1 MDGITAWGYSSH
13 AQRCHIKIIYKR
25 PKNTEKMSHRPTPE
39 IKLKRFLYLSSE
51 NSAFVSGNPEKH
63 NYYKVEKLT
72 CASDLLKDDF
82 EKSKDF
88 LTNLF
93 VSAESERL
101 LPRREAL
108 YFALA
113 CLITNENAK
122 DNQRH
127 FLYSL
132 VLNMCRSNE
141 DLFTFIKFLSKIR
154 KPFSSGVTKI
164 VSAYYLRQ
172 EPMDL
177 VKCVLESNS
186 YHGWTHKD
194 LIKLIHCKTDNQAIE
209 VIIKYILYGKKKADE
224 AAGDDPTASKVI
236 SYIQEMKE
244 YRSLNDAQKVSEFIP
259 ALNIKHVWQIPSSFI
274 KSQVVWTALI
284 PQLSLSELILSL
296 PKLYRMGFL
305 KPGPIQTKVIE
316 ILCNNEAV
324 RASNLH
330 PVEFYIGLKNFEKG
344 GKPKDPHL
352 IKYLESKEDV
362 EAKILADPEYK
373 KPNFAHQEPAKCTP
387 VINALQKALSSSYG
401 NLKPVNKR
409 ILVSIDA
416 SEKMAEPCLTTKNV
430 TCLEA
435 AVFVSYCLLKA
446 NKIVT
451 VVVFDGTNV
460 TPVPVEKNITLGHF
474 YKKVKEAKHGP
485 TIWSAPLEWATSERK
500 PFDVFIHMGLRP
512 NLIDLAKE
520 HREIDKPK
528 EAFSNYMQ
536 KMNLSYARFIVCSLS
551 VHNAY
556 FSDGATNIL
565 DVCGFDKNIPNVI
578 DAFCRNL
585 F

>member
-1 MDGITAWGYSSH
+1 
-13 AQRCHIKIIYKR
+13 
-25 PKNTEKMSHRPTPE
+25 MSHKLTPE
-39 IKLKRFLYLSSE
+39 IRLKRFLYLSREDSV
-51 NSAFVSGNPEKH
+51 FVSGNPEKH

-93 VSAESERL
+93 VNAESDRI

-108 YFALA
+108 FFALA

-141 DLFTFIKFLSKIR
+141 DLFTFIKFLSKIK

-172 EPMDL
+172 DPIDL

-209 VIIKYILYGKKKADE
+209 VIIKYILYGKKKAEE
-224 AAGDDPTASKVI
+224 AVGDDPTALKAI
-236 SYIQEMKE
+236 SYIQQMKE
-244 YRSLNDAQKVSEFIP
+244 YKTSNDVQKVAEFIP
-259 ALNIKHVWQIPSSFI
+259 ALNIKHVWQIPPSLI
-274 KSQVVWTALI
+274 KSQVVWAAII
-284 PQLSLSELILSL
+284 PQLSLNDLIASL

-305 KPGPIQTKVIE
+305 KSGPIQTKI
-316 ILCNNEAV
+316 IDIFCNNEAI

-387 VINALQKALSSSYG
+387 VINALQRALSSSYG

-416 SEKMAEPCLTTKNV
+416 SEKMNEPCLTTKNV

-435 AVFVSYCLLKA
+435 AVFITYSLFKA

-451 VVVFDGTNV
+451 VVVFNGTNV
-460 TPVPVEKNITLGHF
+460 TPVPLEKNITLAHF
-474 YKKVKEAKHGP
+474 YKKVKEAKHSA
-485 TIWSAPLEWATSERK
+485 TIWSAPLEWAAEERK
-500 PFDVFIHMGLRP
+500 PFDVFILMGLRS
-512 NLIDLAKE
+512 NLVDLPKE
-520 HREIDKPK
+520 LREIDKPK
-528 EAFSNYMQ
+528 EAFSSYMQ
-536 KMNLSYARFIVCSLS
+536 KMNLPYVRLVVCSLS
-551 VHNAY
+551 VHNTY

-565 DVCGFDKNIPNVI
+565 DICGFDKNVPNII
-578 DAFCRNL
+578 DTFCRNL